1 MKSKTRAISEG
12 AMMLA
17 ITGMLL
23 IMNRQFAGMFETLMF
38 VLSVPITIYTVKYG
52 MNMGITLSVS
62 ASLLSF
68 MFATPTSIFYL
79 ISSIFIGLAYA
90 FGVLHNWKNGW
101 LLFISVLGNLI
112 VTIITVIIMGAIF
125 GYDIEEEIKLFS
137 ELVPDVGSMDIQS
150 IVTIVVFLS
159 YLGIAIMQAMIIHM
173 ISIEMMKRFKIKVIQ
188 MKNVFDLQF
197 PKWSAVFIVIS
208 YIIYFALSY
217 INVDKVI
224 MNIMIVIYCCAM
236 LLAIIDG
243 ALTIICYLRLK
254 RKGKGMIFL
263 TLLACFLP
271 VLQNVISIIGVFDI
285 WEQFRRK
292 MKEGVLNE
300 IHRTN

>member
-52 MNMGITLSVS
+52 MKMGITLSVS

-79 ISSIFIGLAYA
+79 ISSIVIGLAYA
-90 FGVLHNWKNGW
+90 FGVLHNWKNGL

-125 GYDIEEEIKLFS
+125 GYDIEEEIRLFS
-137 ELVPDVGSMDIQS
+137 ELVPDVGSMDLQS
-150 IVTIVVFLS
+150 IVTVVVFLS
-159 YLGIAIMQAMIIHM
+159 YLGIAIMQAMITHM

-188 MKNVFDLQF
+188 MKNAFDLQF
-197 PKWSAVFIVIS
+197 PKWSAVIIVVS
-208 YIIYFALSY
+208 YILYFALSY
-217 INVDKVI
+217 ISVDKMI
-224 MNIMIVIYCCAM
+224 MNIVIVIYCCAM

-263 TLLACFLP
+263 TLFACFLP
-271 VLQNVISIIGVFDI
+271 VLQNVISIIGMFDI